1 MELHRI
7 WEAPDTREE
16 RPLDPFSTTRGSR
29 HPLIRLQRA
38 LRINMAYSVIL
49 TIVMGYLALRAQ
61 DMPLIVLLWLV
72 TAFCFWSMLDT
83 WLLARGLDTT
93 VRAEFTVLDELR
105 RQRDAFDR
113 WMHVQQRAGWFFY
126 PISVVAG
133 GLLGA
138 LAGGDEP
145 LSALLGEP
153 GFLVLLGVLALIFSP
168 LCAWLARWMFREAF
182 GREVDNLR
190 VLISEL
196 ED

>member
-1 MELHRI
+1 
-7 WEAPDTREE
+7 
-16 RPLDPFSTTRGSR
+16 
-29 HPLIRLQRA
+29 
-38 LRINMAYSVIL
+38 MAYGVIL

-196 ED
+196 EA